1 MSGVEHQHL
10 QQQEL
15 RVRAQGAD
23 AAALSGRGQAAATAS
38 GDVVSIPVPDW
49 FTIGLKNKRTSS
61 SSGLLT
67 PTVAAGSVDA
77 KLKAGL
83 YGVVRSLLRVL
94 EKGVV
99 GKAIVDTV
107 LDACSAMQV
116 GVCAGAVRAV
126 SGPSLGVG
134 RGGSIWTL
142 ATRRLVFCCADDRL
156 LAAVMPASSM
166 MPFVLLWCGA
176 ASA

>member
-1 MSGVEHQHL
+1 MVIATLVVLKRLGAFPTGSQAASAVPPHIRHQQRLQQQQRNGAEPMSGVEHQHL
-10 QQQEL
+10 QQQQL
-15 RVRAQGAD
+15 SIRAQGAD
-23 AAALSGRGQAAATAS
+23 AAALNGRAQAAATAAE
-38 GDVVSIPVPDW
+38 DVVSIPVPDW

-116 GVCAGAVRAV
+116 CVQGLFGYLVAHV
-126 SGPSLGVG
+126 SQ
-134 RGGSIWTL
+134 
-142 ATRRLVFCCADDRL
+142 
-156 LAAVMPASSM
+156 
-166 MPFVLLWCGA
+166 
-176 ASA
+176 

>member
-1 MSGVEHQHL
+1 MVNATRVVLKRLGAFPTGSQAASAVPPHIRNQQRLQQQQHGGAEPMSGVEHQHP

-15 RVRAQGAD
+15 SVRAQGSD
-23 AAALSGRGQAAATAS
+23 AAALNGRWDAAAAAA
-38 GDVVSIPVPDW
+38 GDVVSIPVPEW
-49 FTIGLKNKRTSS
+49 FTIGLKAKRTSS

-67 PTVAAGSVDA
+67 PTNASGSVDA

-116 GVCAGAVRAV
+116 R
-126 SGPSLGVG
+126 
-134 RGGSIWTL
+134 
-142 ATRRLVFCCADDRL
+142 
-156 LAAVMPASSM
+156 
-166 MPFVLLWCGA
+166 CG
-176 ASA
+176 